1 MNRQDAKGVVLTGYH
16 SNTESL
22 PPQTGVNSTE
32 EGDPSVP
39 SRRTGHYNVQN
50 RSKNA
55 AGTTTGVAAVAAT
68 VAVGKPPYNRCNSQ
82 DSLDMDVFWKEVES
96 IGEADAGPQEEVQL
110 KVPDE
115 GEHEEAW
122 LTEAGLATLFQE
134 SEADPDASEDSQA
147 MLSTLT
153 RTQAAAV
160 EKRVELLKQTM
171 RKRNKQ
177 YQVPDVREI
186 FKPPPGSTTT
196 TTTGSEESKSSDL
209 HTTERSENG
218 KQHIASSGDSM
229 GNGACP
235 PAEQAALEPETE
247 LNLEVSFAEQAL
259 SYRERSKGSDS
270 PSLSE
275 SDGEEK
281 LMNFKVSRDKT
292 GQTKIGDL
300 ALQDMKMVRR
310 LALIEMTALFDTA
323 RIEWKSNKVVKVKE
337 KESGLFGVPLT
348 TLVEQDQRRAAG
360 TKVPLIL
367 QRLISHIEDEGLDT
381 EGLLRIPGAAIRV
394 KALCQELEAKFYE
407 GTFPWETLKQH
418 DAVSILKCFIREL
431 PHPLLTVEYLNA
443 FISVLK
449 LPTRKQQLQ
458 ALNLLVLLLPETSR
472 DTLKAL
478 VEFFERVIDHKE
490 QNKMT
495 LNNVAVVMAPNLFMF
510 KGLRSKITEQQEFS
524 MATGT
529 ASIVRLLIQYQNIL
543 WTIPK
548 FIITQVRK
556 QNMEKQMQKKAG
568 KEKGMKRLLKKMTHD
583 RDKPDK
589 QERSTSESD
598 STQGFVRVQA
608 PEFSKVS
615 MAVQLTEDLRAS
627 DILTRFL
634 SQDSSL
640 SVKRED
646 LCLFEIG
653 GNIKER
659 CLDEEAYMKAL
670 LELNPSAEWVI
681 RANQR

>member
-1 MNRQDAKGVVLTGYH
+1 MVTKLVCCLH
-16 SNTESL
+16 L
-22 PPQTGVNSTE
+22 
-32 EGDPSVP
+32 
-39 SRRTGHYNVQN
+39 SRRTGNYNVQN

-55 AGTTTGVAAVAAT
+55 A
-68 VAVGKPPYNRCNSQ
+68 GKPPYNRCNSQ

-96 IGEADAGPQEEVQL
+96 IGEADTGPQEEVQL
-110 KVPDE
+110 KVADE

-134 SEADPDASEDSQA
+134 SDPDDSDDSKA

-177 YQVPDVREI
+177 YHVPDVREI
-186 FKPPPGSTTT
+186 FKPPPGSTAD
-196 TTTGSEESKSSDL
+196 SEETQQLGEDSQA
-209 HTTERSENG
+209 TERSENG
-218 KQHIASSGDSM
+218 KRDVASSDKAM

-235 PAEQAALEPETE
+235 PADQSTLNSETD

-259 SYRERSKGSDS
+259 SYRERSKGVESQS
-270 PSLSE
+270 QSE
-275 SDGEEK
+275 SEADDK
-281 LMNFKVSRDKT
+281 LPNFKVPPDKT
-292 GQTKIGDL
+292 GRTKVGDL
-300 ALQDMKMVRR
+300 APQDMKMVRR
-310 LALIEMTALFDTA
+310 LALIEMTALFDMA
-323 RIEWKSNKVVKVKE
+323 KIDWKSNKVVKLKE
-337 KESGLFGVPLT
+337 KESGLFGVPLA
-348 TLVEQDQRRAAG
+348 TLLEQDQRRVTG

-367 QRLISHIEDEGLDT
+367 QRLISHIEGEGLDT
-381 EGLLRIPGAAIRV
+381 EGLLRIPGVAIRV
-394 KALCQELEAKFYE
+394 KALVQELEAKFYE

-418 DAVSILKCFIREL
+418 DAASILKFFIREL
-431 PHPLLTVEYLNA
+431 PHPLLTVEYLSA

-449 LPTRKQQLQ
+449 LPTNKQQLQ

-478 VEFFERVIDHKE
+478 MEFFQRVIDHKE

-495 LNNVAVVMAPNLFMF
+495 LNNVAVVMAPNIFMF
-510 KGLRSKITEQQEFS
+510 KGFRNKITEQQEFS

-529 ASIVRLLIQYQNIL
+529 ASIVRLLIQYQNLL
-543 WTIPK
+543 WTIPR
-548 FIITQVRK
+548 FIINQVRE
-556 QNMEKQMQKKAG
+556 QNTEKQKQKKAS

-589 QERSTSESD
+589 QERNTSEVRERLRSD
-598 STQGFVRVQA
+598 SSQGFIRVQA

-615 MAVQLTEDLRAS
+615 MAVQLTEDLQAS
-627 DILTRFL
+627 DILVRFV
-634 SQDSSL
+634 SQESPV

-646 LCLFEIG
+646 LCLYEIG

-681 RANQR
+681 RPTQR